1 MRVAVGG
8 EEGRLR
14 QLGGGVAG
22 HAAGGGDG
30 GGRGVGEEAS
40 VEGER
45 SGVGGLVEESVVE
58 MRKDVVPRECA
69 TGEGHAHYAATAAEA
84 AGA

>member
-1 MRVAVGG
+1 
-8 EEGRLR
+8 
-14 QLGGGVAG
+14 
-22 HAAGGGDG
+22 
-30 GGRGVGEEAS
+30 